1 MRIQRLRRPES
12 DAPKSAIRQ
21 GAAAS
26 FTVNHLGEHCQGA
39 TWLSALIDHLFPAAL
54 AISGTSEFRDY
65 AIEFTTRQFQ
75 ISLWLAVITNA
86 SFGLWDLFG
95 QDGGVMTTRF
105 RFLVSCPIFVTFA
118 LAAASQFAR
127 AFHELYVLVFATTGL
142 LIGCVTVIL
151 IDKELPFKINT
162 GNATINFYLY
172 TFFGFAL
179 LPFFVLNGLIFG
191 LIAITMHSIL
201 LYIYSD
207 AGLVVNSFYAFH
219 IVVAV
224 MVGMVVA
231 YWRERF
237 IRNDFRAKVE
247 ISQIRI
253 NNAALSAKILMSYR
267 RADSDAMAGRIRDR
281 LSEHFGEASMF
292 MDIYDIPFGT
302 DFRTH
307 IANSLITAD
316 ILIVVVG
323 KDWLGAR
330 AGTIRR
336 IDDEND
342 PVRTEVEIALEH
354 GIPLV
359 PVLVSGAKMPE
370 PFELPASIKEFAFRN
385 AAEVEAGIDFRHH
398 MERLIHSLD
407 GVLCNARERS
417 HVASG
422 SYRPLSG
429 NGTETPIQ
437 PDHLT
442 GCGISSGLSSPR
454 GQGWPKTKVFGE
466 GTNARPL

>member
-1 MRIQRLRRPES
+1 
-12 DAPKSAIRQ
+12 
-21 GAAAS
+21 
-26 FTVNHLGEHCQGA
+26 
-39 TWLSALIDHLFPAAL
+39 
-54 AISGTSEFRDY
+54 
-65 AIEFTTRQFQ
+65 
-75 ISLWLAVITNA
+75 
-86 SFGLWDLFG
+86 
-95 QDGGVMTTRF
+95 
-105 RFLVSCPIFVTFA
+105 
-118 LAAASQFAR
+118 
-127 AFHELYVLVFATTGL
+127 
-142 LIGCVTVIL
+142 
-151 IDKELPFKINT
+151 
-162 GNATINFYLY
+162 
-172 TFFGFAL
+172 L
-179 LPFFVLNGLIFG
+179 LPFFVLNWLVFG

-207 AGLVVNSFYAFH
+207 AGLIVNSFYAFH

-237 IRNDFRAKVE
+237 IRSDFRAKVE

-253 NNAALSAKILMSYR
+253 NNAALSAKILMSHR

-281 LSEHFGEASMF
+281 LSEHFGEDSRF
-292 MDIYDIPFGT
+292 MDIYDISFGT
-302 DFRTH
+302 DFRSH
-307 IANSLITAD
+307 ITNSLITAD

-323 KDWLGAR
+323 KDWLGAKG
-330 AGTIRR
+330 GTIRR

-342 PVRTEVEIALEH
+342 PVRTEVEIALAH

-370 PFELPASIKEFAFRN
+370 PFELPASIKGFAFRN

-437 PDHLT
+437 PDHSA

-466 GTNARPL
+466 GTNVSGRPL